1 MSQGFKMPRKK
12 IGITDTTLRDAHQS
26 LWATRMTTEEMLP
39 IAPVM
44 DEVGFWSVEMWGG
57 ATFDVC
63 LRYLDEDPWER
74 LRKLRHLFKNTRLQ
88 MLLRG
93 QNLVGYRHYPDDIV
107 RRFVRKAV
115 ENGIDVFRVFDALND
130 FRNLEV
136 AIDEIKK
143 AGGWAEGTIVY
154 TISPIHTL
162 EHYTE
167 AAKKLLDMEVDS
179 IAIKDMAGILRPK
192 EAVELVR
199 AIKKLT
205 NKPIHLHCHYIG
217 GMATMNYVEGIEAGA
232 SIVDTASFPLA
243 FGNSQPATEVL
254 VAALKGGPHDTGLDL
269 EKLYEIAEY
278 FEEVR
283 RRRGFKRGQTSLVH
297 MRIFSHQ
304 IPGGMISNLY
314 SQLEQQKAVD
324 RIDEVL
330 KEVPVVRAEVGYP
343 PLVTPLS
350 QIVGTQAVL
359 NVLTGKRWSVVSREM
374 RDYLRG
380 LYGRPPG
387 KISEEVLKKVLKDDN
402 EIIDIRPAALLTKT
416 FEDYRQE
423 IADLAE
429 SEEDVLSYALFPK
442 EAREFF
448 ERRKRYQEER
458 YQVKI
463 TRNSEVSD
471 DMNLEDIKKLIDYIQ
486 DKDVAEVVVE
496 KDGVK
501 IAVRKKVA
509 IEAVRVEASSNQS
522 VQTPLEQPTTEQ
534 SASKDERPSNW
545 KPLKSNM
552 VGTFYRAPAPDA
564 PPYVEVG
571 SVVKAGDVVCII
583 EAMKMFNEITIEE
596 PAVIREICVENAQ
609 PVEYGQVLMYYEPL
623 EGEKR

>member
-1 MSQGFKMPRKK
+1 MVKK
-12 IGITDTTLRDAHQS
+12 KKRVGITDTTLRDAHQS

-39 IAPVM
+39 IAPAI

-63 LRYLDEDPWER
+63 LRFLDEDPWER
-74 LRKLRHLFKNTRLQ
+74 LRKLRQRIKNTRLQ

-107 RRFVRKAV
+107 RRFVRKSI

-130 FRNLEV
+130 IRNLTV

-143 AGGWAEGTIVY
+143 AGGWAEGAIVY
-154 TISPIHTL
+154 TISPIHTE
-162 EHYTE
+162 EHYIQTL
-167 AAKKLLDMEVDS
+167 KSFLDLEVDS
-179 IAIKDMAGILRPK
+179 IAIKDMAGILRPR
-192 EAVELVR
+192 ETVRLVKAFR
-199 AIKKLT
+199 EIT

-217 GMATMNYVEGIEAGA
+217 GMATMNYIEGIEAGA
-232 SIVDTASFPLA
+232 DIVDTASFPLA
-243 FGNSQPATEVL
+243 FGNSQPATEVI
-254 VAALKGGPHDTGLDL
+254 VAALKDGPYDSGLDL
-269 EKLYEIAEY
+269 NKLYEIAEY

-283 RRRGFKRGQTSLVH
+283 KRRGFKRGQTSLVH

-330 KEVPVVRAEVGYP
+330 KEVPRVRAEVGYP

-359 NVLTGKRWSVVSREM
+359 NVLSGKRWSVVSREM
-374 RDYLRG
+374 RDYIKG

-387 KISEEVLKKVLKDDN
+387 PISEEIKKKVLKNDD
-402 EIIDIRPAALLTKT
+402 EIIDVRPGALLTKT
-416 FEDYRQE
+416 FEDFKEE
-423 IADLAE
+423 IGDLAE
-429 SEEDVLSYALFPK
+429 SEEDVLSYAIFPK
-442 EAREFF
+442 ETREFL
-448 ERRKRYQEER
+448 ERRKSYEQER

-463 TRNSEVSD
+463 TSAAEVD
-471 DMNLEDIKKLIDYIQ
+471 EEMNLDDIKKLIDHVE
-486 DKDVAEVVVE
+486 DKDIAEVVIE

-501 IAVRKKVA
+501 VVIRKKVA
-509 IEAVRVEASSNQS
+509 VEALTVTKEEEKISDIKTERAESK
-522 VQTPLEQPTTEQ
+522 TEQ
-534 SASKDERPSNW
+534 KVDEKEENWRPI
-545 KPLKSNM
+545 KSSM
-552 VGTFYRAPAPDA
+552 VGTFYRSPAPDA

-571 SVVKAGDVVCII
+571 TVVKPGDVVCLI
-583 EAMKMFNEITIEE
+583 EAMKMFNEITAEE
-596 PAVIREICVENAQ
+596 AGIIKKICVENAQ
-609 PVEYGQVLMYYEPL
+609 PVEYGQVLFYYEPL
-623 EGEKR
+623 EGEQ

>member
-1 MSQGFKMPRKK
+1 MTQVKRRV
-12 IGITDTTLRDAHQS
+12 GITDTTLRDAHQS

-39 IAPVM
+39 IAPMM

-74 LRKLRHLFKNTRLQ
+74 LRKLRERFKNTRLQ

-107 RRFVRKAV
+107 RRFVRKAA

-130 FRNLEV
+130 VRNLAV
-136 AIDEIKK
+136 AIEEIKK
-143 AGGWAEGTIVY
+143 TGKIAEGAIVY
-154 TISPIHTL
+154 TISPIHTE
-162 EHYTE
+162 EHYVKTL
-167 AAKKLLDMEVDS
+167 KKLLDLEVDT
-179 IAIKDMAGILRPK
+179 IAIKDMAGILKPREVVK
-192 EAVELVR
+192 LVTAFR
-199 AIKKLT
+199 KIT
-205 NKPIHLHCHYIG
+205 DKPIHLHCHYIG
-217 GMATMNYVEGIEAGA
+217 GMATMNYIEGIEAGA
-232 SIVDTASFPLA
+232 DIVDTASFPLA
-243 FGNSQPATEVL
+243 FGNSQPATEVV
-254 VAALKGGPHDTGLDL
+254 VAALKDGPFDTGIDL

-283 RRRGFKRGQTSLVH
+283 KRRNFKRGQTSLVH

-330 KEVPVVRAEVGYP
+330 KEVPIVRAEVGYP

-359 NVLTGKRWSVVSREM
+359 NVLSGKRWSVVSREM
-374 RDYLRG
+374 RDYIKG
-380 LYGRPPG
+380 LYGKPPG
-387 KISEEVLKKVLKDDN
+387 PISEEVKKKVLKGDD
-402 EIIDIRPAALLTKT
+402 EIIDVRPGSLLTKT
-416 FEDYRQE
+416 YSDYKEE
-423 IADLAE
+423 IGDLAE

-442 EAREFF
+442 EAKEFF
-448 ERRKRYQEER
+448 ERRKRYEQER

-463 TRNSEVSD
+463 TNSAEVSE
-471 DMNLEDIKKLIDYIQ
+471 DMNIEEIKKLIDYIE
-486 DKDVAEVVVE
+486 DKDIAEVAVE
-496 KDGVK
+496 KEGVK
-501 IAVRKKVA
+501 VVIRKKV
-509 IEAVRVEASSNQS
+509 S
-522 VQTPLEQPTTEQ
+522 VDLVTETAKMKVATENSENATQTKEE
-534 SASKDERPSNW
+534 SKERPENW
-545 KPLKSNM
+545 KPIKSSM

-571 SVVKAGDVVCII
+571 SVVKPGDVVCLI
-583 EAMKMFNEITIEE
+583 EAMKMFNEITAEE
-596 PAVIREICVENAQ
+596 SGVIREICVENAQ
-609 PVEYGQVLMYYEPL
+609 PVEYGQVLFYYEPI
-623 EGEKR
+623 EGE

>member
-1 MSQGFKMPRKK
+1 MAKRKV
-12 IGITDTTLRDAHQS
+12 GITDTTLRDAHQS

-39 IAPVM
+39 IAPLM

-63 LRYLDEDPWER
+63 LRYLDEDPWDR
-74 LRKLRHLFKNTRLQ
+74 LRKLRALFKNTRLQ

-107 RRFVRKAV
+107 RRFVRKAK

-130 FRNLEV
+130 LRNLEV

-143 AGGWAEGTIVY
+143 CGGWVEGTIVY
-154 TISPIHTL
+154 TISPIHTV
-162 EHYTE
+162 EHYIQT
-167 AAKKLLDMEVDS
+167 AKKLLDMEVDS
-179 IAIKDMAGILRPK
+179 IAIKDMAGILRPR
-192 EAVELVR
+192 EAVMLVR
-199 AIKKLT
+199 AFRKLT
-205 NKPIHLHCHYIG
+205 KKPIHLHCHYIG

-232 SIVDTASFPLA
+232 DIVDTASFPLA
-243 FGNSQPATEVL
+243 FGNSQPATEVV
-254 VAALKGGPHDTGLDL
+254 VAALKGGPHDTGLEL

-324 RIDEVL
+324 RIDEVI
-330 KEVPVVRAEVGYP
+330 KEVPRVRAEVGYP

-374 RDYLRG
+374 RDYIKG
-380 LYGRPPG
+380 LYGKPPG
-387 KISEEVLKKVLKDDN
+387 KVSKEVIKKVLKDGD

-416 FEDYRQE
+416 FEDYKKE

-448 ERRKRYQEER
+448 EKRKKYEQER

-463 TRNSEVSD
+463 TKNFEESE
-471 DMNLEDIKKLIDYIQ
+471 DMNIDDIKKLIDYVE
-486 DKDVAEVVVE
+486 DKDIAEVIIE
-496 KDGVK
+496 KDGM
-501 IAVRKKVA
+501 KVA
-509 IEAVRVEASSNQS
+509 IRKKLQLEVSAVETSNTQ
-522 VQTPLEQPTTEQ
+522 VTQTKTKVGEE
-534 SASKDERPSNW
+534 SAKKREERPSTW
-545 KPLKSNM
+545 KPIKSTM
-552 VGTFYRAPAPDA
+552 VGTFYRAPAPDE
-564 PPYVEVG
+564 PPFVEVG
-571 SVVKAGDVVCII
+571 SKVKPGDVVCII
-583 EAMKMFNEITIEE
+583 EAMKMFNEITIDE
-596 PAVIREICVENAQ
+596 AGIIREVCVDNAQ
-609 PVEYGQVLMYYEPL
+609 PVEYGQVLMYYEPI
-623 EGEKR
+623 EGAEK

>member
-1 MSQGFKMPRKK
+1 MAKHRV
-12 IGITDTTLRDAHQS
+12 GITDTTLRDAHQS

-39 IAPVM
+39 IAPLM

-63 LRYLDEDPWER
+63 LRFLDEDPWER
-74 LRKLRHLFKNTRLQ
+74 IKKLRPLFKNTRMQ

-107 RRFVRKAV
+107 RRFVRKAR

-130 FRNLEV
+130 LRNLEV

-143 AGGWAEGTIVY
+143 SGGWAEGTIVY

-162 EHYTE
+162 EHYVET
-167 AAKKLLDMEVDS
+167 AKKLLEMEVDS
-179 IAIKDMAGILRPK
+179 IAIKDMAGILRPR
-192 EAVELVR
+192 EAVMLVR
-199 AIKKLT
+199 AFRKLT
-205 NKPIHLHCHYIG
+205 KKPIHLHCHYIG

-232 SIVDTASFPLA
+232 NIIDTASFPLA

-254 VAALKGGPHDTGLDL
+254 VAALRDGPHDTGLEL

-278 FEEVR
+278 FEKIR
-283 RRRGFKRGQTSLVH
+283 RRRGFNRGQTSLVH

-314 SQLEQQKAVD
+314 SQLEQQKAID
-324 RIDEVL
+324 RINEVIR
-330 KEVPVVRAEVGYP
+330 EVPRVRAEVGYP

-374 RDYLRG
+374 RDYIKG
-380 LYGRPPG
+380 LYGKPPG
-387 KISEEVLKKVLKDDN
+387 EISKEVIKKVLKDDD
-402 EIIDIRPAALLTKT
+402 EIIDIRPAELLTKT
-416 FEDYRQE
+416 FEDYRKE

-448 ERRKRYQEER
+448 ERRKQYEEER

-463 TRNSEVSD
+463 TKNSEVSE
-471 DMNLEDIKKLIDYIQ
+471 DMKIDEIKKLINYVE
-486 DKDVAEVVVE
+486 DKDIAEVVIE

-501 IAVRKKVA
+501 VAIRKKLQPQA
-509 IEAVRVEASSNQS
+509 GLIETDNNHEVMAESDAPREN
-522 VQTPLEQPTTEQ
+522 EKKKE
-534 SASKDERPSNW
+534 ERPSTW
-545 KPLKSNM
+545 KPIKSTM
-552 VGTFYRAPAPDA
+552 VGTFYRAPAPDE
-564 PPYVEVG
+564 PPYVEIG
-571 SVVKAGDVVCII
+571 SKVKPGDVVCII

-596 PAVIREICVENAQ
+596 AGIIREICVENAE

-623 EGEKR
+623 EGAGK

>member
-1 MSQGFKMPRKK
+1 MVRRK

-39 IAPVM
+39 IASQM

-63 LRYLDEDPWER
+63 LRFLEEDPWER
-74 LRKLRHLFKNTRLQ
+74 LRKLRKKFKNTRLQ

-107 RRFVRKAV
+107 RWFVRKAK

-130 FRNLEV
+130 VRNLSV
-136 AIDEIKK
+136 ALEEIKK
-143 AGGWAEGTIVY
+143 VGGHAEPAIVY
-154 TISPIHTL
+154 TISPIHTE
-162 EHYTE
+162 EHYIETLKE
-167 AAKKLLDMEVDS
+167 LLEFDVDS

-192 EAVELVR
+192 EAVRLVSAFR
-199 AIKKLT
+199 KITK
-205 NKPIHLHCHYIG
+205 KPIHLHCHYIG
-217 GMATMNYVEGIEAGA
+217 GMATMNYIEGIEAGA
-232 SIVDTASFPLA
+232 DIVDTASFPLA
-243 FGNSQPATEVL
+243 FGNSQPATEVI
-254 VAALKGGPHDTGLDL
+254 VAALKDGPFDTGIDL

-283 RRRGFKRGQTSLVH
+283 KRRGFPRGQTSLVH

-324 RIDEVL
+324 KIDEVL
-330 KEVPVVRAEVGYP
+330 KEVPRVRAEVGYP

-359 NVLTGKRWSVVSREM
+359 NVLSGKRWSVVAREM
-374 RDYLRG
+374 RDYIKG

-387 KISEEVLKKVLKDDN
+387 PISEEVRKKVLRDDD
-402 EIIDIRPAALLTKT
+402 EVIDVRPGALLTKT
-416 FEDYRQE
+416 FEDYREE
-423 IADLAE
+423 IGDLAE

-442 EAREFF
+442 EAKEFF
-448 ERRKRYQEER
+448 EKRKKYEHER
-458 YQVKI
+458 YQVRVNAKQ
-463 TRNSEVSD
+463 EVEEE
-471 DMNLEDIKKLIDYIQ
+471 MNLDELKKLIDYIEG
-486 DKDVAEVVVE
+486 KDIAEVVIE

-501 IAVRKKVA
+501 VAIRKKVGA
-509 IEAVRVEASSNQS
+509 FSDTIQS
-522 VQTPLEQPTTEQ
+522 VSSGSEVVEKETVKEEPEK
-534 SASKDERPSNW
+534 AKRPESW
-545 KPLKSNM
+545 KPVKSTM

-571 SVVKAGDVVCII
+571 SVFKPGDVLCLI
-583 EAMKMFNEITIEE
+583 EAMKMFNEITAEE
-596 PAVIREICVENAQ
+596 AGVIKEICVENAQ
-609 PVEYGQVLMYYEPL
+609 PVEYGQVLFYYEPL
-623 EGEKR
+623 EGEAS